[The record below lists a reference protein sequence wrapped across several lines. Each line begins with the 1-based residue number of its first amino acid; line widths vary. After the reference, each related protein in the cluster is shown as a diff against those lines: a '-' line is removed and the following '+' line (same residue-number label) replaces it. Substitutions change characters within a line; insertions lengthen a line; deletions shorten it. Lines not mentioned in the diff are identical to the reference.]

1 MAQSIELK
9 ASARSG
15 VGKGAARAVRR
26 LNRVPGVIYG
36 DKQPAEPISMDY
48 KELHLQYLKGGFR
61 ATVMNVNV
69 DGKVIR
75 VIPRDIQLDPVR
87 DFPVH
92 VDFQRLGPGAKIR
105 VAVPMLFVDQDKSP
119 GIKRGGV
126 FNVVRREIEVICPA
140 DAIPESLTASL
151 DGLEIGTSL
160 HISAVTLPPGVTT
173 AIKNRDF
180 TIATIAGAKASEE
193 EAKPTPGASAA
204 APAAGDAAK
213 ADAAKGDDKAG
224 AKPGAKPGAAKAEA
238 PKGGKK

>member
-26 LNRVPGVIYG
+26 LNKVPGVIYG

-48 KELHLQYLKGGFR
+48 RELHLQYLKGGFR
-61 ATVMNVNV
+61 ATVMNVVV
-69 DGKVIR
+69 DGKPIR

-87 DFPVH
+87 DFPIH

-126 FNVVRREIEVICPA
+126 FNIVRREVEVICPA
-140 DAIPESLTASL
+140 DAIPEALTASL
-151 DGLEIGTSL
+151 DGLEIGSSL

-180 TIATIAGAKASEE
+180 TIATIAGAKAAEE
-193 EAKPTPGASAA
+193 EVKPATTAAAGAEGAA
-204 APAAGDAAK
+204 APAADGAKAEAGKADEKATAAK
-213 ADAAKGDDKAG
+213 AD
-224 AKPGAKPGAAKAEA
+224 A